1 MNVLAGFVG
10 FTDENKDI
18 ITNMLNTMSSDS
30 ELESKTYTSDSCV
43 LGQKQTTPN
52 ACNEILYSN
61 IETAAILFSGKI
73 YNFSD
78 INKEL
83 CYECKNDAEL
93 VVRGYIRWGKHIT
106 EKLHGM
112 FAFAIWDETEK
123 TLLLARD
130 SAGTRPLYYSSS
142 DNTFIFSSRLKAFDK
157 HPSFKK
163 AFNNQILSSYLC
175 FNSVPTK
182 ETFFKNVFRLE
193 AGHRLV
199 WKNGTVIDECFSQL
213 EFQSESNKE
222 DEHILE
228 IQNAVSN
235 TIKQYTDNVN
245 FASMLSGGIDSSY
258 IVSLAKPK
266 NAYTVGYH
274 NNQYDET
281 CHSTQLCDTLGINN
295 IIKRIDSDDY
305 LDKFEEIVYC
315 MDEPLADPSAVALYF
330 GMQEASKDV
339 DVVLSGEGADELF
352 GGYNSYMEELT
363 HQKYMKKPYFIRH
376 LIYLATCNLP
386 ESRKFNFF
394 YRRGQKLENFHIG
407 LDRIFKDKNAKR
419 VLRKGK
425 YLNTREITRNC
436 YQNYNTCSTLQ
447 QRQAIDYYFWLIND
461 FVHSVVGS
469 AEHFGIEARFPFLSH
484 EVQSIA
490 KKLTDKE
497 KLTINETKPALR
509 RAAKDFVPTD
519 AYKRKKLGFPV
530 PLKEWIKGD
539 KYYNKIK
546 DKFSG
551 ETAKQFFKQK
561 QILKLLEDHRQEK
574 RDCYKQIWTIYTFLV
589 WYDLYFR

>member
-1 MNVLAGFVG
+1 
-10 FTDENKDI
+10 
-18 ITNMLNTMSSDS
+18 MLNSMSPDL
-30 ELESKTYTSDSCV
+30 ELESKIYTSDSCA
-43 LGQKQTTPN
+43 LGQKEIAKS
-52 ACNEILYSN
+52 ACNELQYSSVDN
-61 IETAAILFSGKI
+61 TVIVFSGKI
-73 YNFSD
+73 FNFSD
-78 INKEL
+78 ISKEL
-83 CYECKNDAEL
+83 SQECENDAEL
-93 VVRGYIRWGKHIT
+93 IIRGYNKWGMHIT

-112 FAFAIWDETEK
+112 FAFAIWDETEEK
-123 TLLLARD
+123 LILARD
-130 SAGTRPLYYSSS
+130 SAGTKPLYYYLS
-142 DNTFIFSSRLKAFDK
+142 DKSIIFSSRLKAFDK

-163 AFNNQILSSYLC
+163 EFNHQILASYLC

-182 ETFFKNVFRLE
+182 ETFFSEVFRLE
-193 AGHRLV
+193 AGHSLV
-199 WKNGTVIDECFSQL
+199 WKNGSVIDECFSQL
-213 EFQSESNKE
+213 EFQAENNEE
-222 DEHILE
+222 DNHILE
-228 IQNAVSN
+228 IQNAVSG

-295 IIKRIDSDDY
+295 IIKRIDSDEY
-305 LDKFEEIVYC
+305 LDRFEEITYW

-330 GMQEASKDV
+330 GMQAASEDV

-363 HQKYMKKPYFIRH
+363 HQNYMKKPYFVRH

-407 LDRIFKDKNAKR
+407 LDRIFKDKNAKKI
-419 VLRKGK
+419 LRKGK
-425 YLNTREITRNC
+425 YLSTREITRSC
-436 YQNYNTCSTLQ
+436 YQNYKACSTLQ

-461 FVHSVVGS
+461 FVQSVVGS
-469 AEHFGIEARFPFLSH
+469 AEHFGIEARFPFLSY
-484 EVQSIA
+484 EVQAIA

-539 KYYNKIK
+539 KYYSKIK
-546 DKFSG
+546 EKFLG
-551 ETAKQFFKQK
+551 ETAKKFFKQK